1 MSESTVPDSNCRGLI
16 EKVAEI
22 YRDPERIEML
32 GQHST
37 VSYRVTSYLAN
48 AEGWLYHCG
57 GQEVSAESTRRHLV
71 TLCGETVGG
80 FGLHAAALAFGWT
93 RDSGAFTEEEL
104 QFVEDGLVRSAVK
117 ASSAMLDGSSHP
129 LIYNHATLAAMGC
142 EMVANLFPDRDEA
155 ESLTEYVTRTW
166 QDCRAVRENVE
177 TTSLYEPFNTASVI
191 RIAEMRGLDDEYFED
206 PIIRNAF
213 ERFLQNVTPLG
224 PVGNY
229 GDGYWAS
236 MWGWWVALFERAAA
250 RYQDGRFKWAA
261 QHVLEYAC
269 KHRFWENA
277 LDSMK
282 LTELPLTLRHFLDG
296 EVLIETHGLVL
307 ADMWADPGVKAQIP
321 KGGATFTHRR
331 QMTQLK
337 PFRMGPRVQDKLI
350 LRNGWQEDCSFM
362 MVGLAPLTTWLWHDQ
377 HDAGAILQLC
387 HQGALL
393 LQETGYFWPDPRYH
407 NAVLVRPIDEED
419 FLGPQKE
426 VYRYNAAT
434 TDLLSDQA
442 RVSFARVRC
451 PRHQE
456 TEVDHTRTIVFGKK
470 IPLIAVWDTV
480 RVIDGDHRI
489 APLFHVQ
496 EIAAEG
502 ERYFDT
508 VRRYVTGG
516 LGARWSNEPLHLLI
530 SFPLDTGEIARGT
543 PEMPEGFWDG
553 YSEPRWVSHY
563 NAKRVQYECL
573 HQVTTARAGETRSF
587 LTLLIPHAAEQDA
600 TDLAGSIRVLFQ
612 DDHSCCVRVG
622 SVTMVFND
630 KPAEGAKLS
639 VGTVETDAS
648 LVWLEED
655 GEGRYAA
662 YCETSE
668 LTIEGEVAIADTRPS
683 DGEVWLSALPPQEGE
698 ETSR

>member
-1 MSESTVPDSNCRGLI
+1 M
-16 EKVAEI
+16 
-22 YRDPERIEML
+22 
-32 GQHST
+32 
-37 VSYRVTSYLAN
+37 
-48 AEGWLYHCG
+48 
-57 GQEVSAESTRRHLV
+57 
-71 TLCGETVGG
+71 
-80 FGLHAAALAFGWT
+80 
-93 RDSGAFTEEEL
+93 
-104 QFVEDGLVRSAVK
+104 
-117 ASSAMLDGSSHP
+117 
-129 LIYNHATLAAMGC
+129 
-142 EMVANLFPDRDEA
+142 
-155 ESLTEYVTRTW
+155 
-166 QDCRAVRENVE
+166 
-177 TTSLYEPFNTASVI
+177 
-191 RIAEMRGLDDEYFED
+191 
-206 PIIRNAF
+206 
-213 ERFLQNVTPLG
+213 
-224 PVGNY
+224 
-229 GDGYWAS
+229 
-236 MWGWWVALFERAAA
+236 
-250 RYQDGRFKWAA
+250 
-261 QHVLEYAC
+261 
-269 KHRFWENA
+269 
-277 LDSMK
+277 
-282 LTELPLTLRHFLDG
+282 
-296 EVLIETHGLVL
+296 
-307 ADMWADPGVKAQIP
+307 
-321 KGGATFTHRR
+321 
-331 QMTQLK
+331 
-337 PFRMGPRVQDKLI
+337 
-350 LRNGWQEDCSFM
+350 
-362 MVGLAPLTTWLWHDQ
+362 
-377 HDAGAILQLC
+377 
-387 HQGALL
+387 
-393 LQETGYFWPDPRYH
+393 
-407 NAVLVRPIDEED
+407 
-419 FLGPQKE
+419 
-426 VYRYNAAT
+426 
-434 TDLLSDQA
+434 
-442 RVSFARVRC
+442 
-451 PRHQE
+451 
-456 TEVDHTRTIVFGKK
+456 DHTRTIVFGKK

-600 TDLAGSIRVLFQ
+600 TDLAVSIRVLSQ

-683 DGEVWLSALPPQEGE
+683 DGEVWLSALPPQEGG